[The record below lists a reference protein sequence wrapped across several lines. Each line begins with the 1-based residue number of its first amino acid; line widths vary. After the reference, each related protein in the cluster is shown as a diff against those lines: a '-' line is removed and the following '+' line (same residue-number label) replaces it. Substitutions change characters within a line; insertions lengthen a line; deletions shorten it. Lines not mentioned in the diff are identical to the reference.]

1 MSKVGRS
8 RDLRH
13 GGRLQTLQ
21 VHPGPPQVF
30 LIIWLAGRRVWAGPP
45 AGDRHLLSNIK
56 RSFNSFTL
64 FEFHHIFLSA
74 SLCLVVNNSG
84 HVSTFNWGLRPSSS
98 SSSSED
104 KTLTWSRALFIFHL
118 ILIWKPWSWIKAVEF
133 NPEGSEEPLLFDSI
147 IIWADYQRILDFD
160 LLIEFKSVHSFH
172 FICVDELKCQRI
184 KIFNEIWSNKNLIYG
199 GIKIIKIAKTFVC
212 LWINRS
218 D

>member
-1 MSKVGRS
+1 MAAGCRPSRFIRVLRRFFWSFDWLVGAC
-8 RDLRH
+8 
-13 GGRLQTLQ
+13 GRGLQQVTDTCSQTSNGLFLHSLYLNFITL
-21 VHPGPPQVF
+21 
-30 LIIWLAGRRVWAGPP
+30 
-45 AGDRHLLSNIK
+45 
-56 RSFNSFTL
+56 
-64 FEFHHIFLSA
+64 FLSA
-74 SLCLVVNNSG
+74 SLCLFVNNSG

-104 KTLTWSRALFIFHL
+104 KTPTWSRALFIFHL

-199 GIKIIKIAKTFVC
+199 GIKIIKIPKTFVS
-212 LWINRS
+212 LWMNRS